1 MKKLLALLLAM
12 MMVMSLAACGGSDD
26 TVDSDPVDDE
36 EISEPVDE
44 TGEDAED
51 AATGL
56 TDNNGNEV
64 TQETI
69 AALTEAYNA
78 IAIPY
83 NEIIMAVNENGW
95 MADEQTAAEV
105 DAVSN
110 TLGFI
115 GTALTEDLSMLDGT
129 DFEAL
134 INSLETEFPE
144 VLDILSER
152 VTVPYEG

>member
-1 MKKLLALLLAM
+1 MKMKKLLALLLAM
-12 MMVMSLAACGGSDD
+12 MMVLSLVACGSD
-26 TVDSDPVDDE
+26 
-36 EISEPVDE
+36 EPVDVE
-44 TGEDAED
+44 TDEPAGTEEEAGGEEESY
-51 AATGL
+51 L
-56 TDNNGNEV
+56 TDNNGNPV

-69 AALTEAYNA
+69 NELSEAYNA

-83 NEIIMAVNENGW
+83 NEIVTTVNANGW

-105 DAVSN
+105 DAVSS

-134 INSLETEFPE
+134 ITSLNEEFPE
-144 VLDILSER
+144 VLSILSER
-152 VTVPYEG
+152 VSVPYEG

>member
-44 TGEDAED
+44 NGEDAED

>member
-69 AALTEAYNA
+69 NALTEAYNA

>member
-12 MMVMSLAACGGSDD
+12 MMVLSLVACGSDEP
-26 TVDSDPVDDE
+26 VDADDPVDA
-36 EISEPVDE
+36 E
-44 TGEDAED
+44 TGEPAGTDEGTD
-51 AATGL
+51 GEEESYL
-56 TDNNGNEV
+56 TDNNGNPV

-69 AALTEAYNA
+69 NELSEAYNA

-83 NEIIMAVNENGW
+83 NEIVTTVNANGW

-105 DAVSN
+105 DAVSS

-134 INSLETEFPE
+134 ITSLNEEFPE
-144 VLDILSER
+144 VLSILSER
-152 VTVPYEG
+152 VSVPYEG